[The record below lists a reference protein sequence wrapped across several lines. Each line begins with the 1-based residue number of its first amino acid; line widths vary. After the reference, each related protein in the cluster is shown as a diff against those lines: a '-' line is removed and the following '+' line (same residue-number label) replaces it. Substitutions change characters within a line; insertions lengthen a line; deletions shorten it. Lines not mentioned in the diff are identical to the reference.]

1 MAIFFMFGK
10 YSQES
15 LKSITARRTEQA
27 VGIIE
32 KLNGQV
38 TAMYAILGQ
47 YDLIMIVNLPGVR
60 EAMEASIGM
69 SKLTGIAFTT
79 SPAISVDRFDEL
91 VELDLRK
98 TMVDEKM

>member
-1 MAIFFMFGK
+1 MAIFFMFGN
-10 YSQES
+10 YSQEA

-38 TAMYAILGQ
+38 TAMYAVLGK
-47 YDLIMIVNLPGVR
+47 YDLIMIVNLPGIR

-69 SKLTGIAFTT
+69 AKLTGISFVT

-91 VELDLRK
+91 VEVDLRK
-98 TMVDEKM
+98 TMVDEKL